1 MELHLEGRTAAVT
14 GGSKGIGQGI
24 AQELAREGVNLH
36 LAARH
41 ADQLQFAADEIRKR
55 FGVTVETHAIDLSK
69 REARDA
75 FAHEIAG
82 VDILINCA
90 GAIPGGGLDQVDE
103 ETWRQSWELKLFGY
117 VGISRIVYKEMCR
130 RRRGVI
136 VNIIGAGGVLTG
148 AGYIAG
154 GAGNSAL
161 INFTKSLGGEA
172 VRYGVRV
179 VGVNPGPVDTPR
191 LAYLHQLAEEKVAAQ
206 DLEAFRRQRGRNM
219 AYGRPAKVEEISG
232 LVAFLA
238 SDRASYLTGEVIN
251 IDGGIIARGGAPGDP
266 IGSNA

>member
-1 MELHLEGRTAAVT
+1 MELHLRGRTAAVT

-24 AQELAREGVNLH
+24 ARELAREGVNLH

-41 ADQLQFAADEIRKR
+41 GDELKLVSDDIAER
-55 FGVTVETHAIDLSK
+55 FGVTVETHAVDLSQ
-69 REARDA
+69 RDARDA
-75 FAHEIAG
+75 FAQEIAG
-82 VDILINCA
+82 VDILVNCA

-103 ETWRQSWELKLFGY
+103 DTWRQSWELKLFGY
-117 VGISRIVYKEMCR
+117 VGISRIVYKAMCD

-136 VNIIGAGGVLTG
+136 INIIGAGGVLTG
-148 AGYIAG
+148 AGYVAG

-161 INFTKSLGGEA
+161 INFTRSLGGEA

-179 VGVNPGPVDTPR
+179 VGINPGPVDTPR
-191 LAYLHQLAEEKVAAQ
+191 LTYLHKLAEEKVAAP
-206 DLEAFRRQRGRNM
+206 DLDAFRRQRGRNM
-219 AYGRPAKVEEISG
+219 AYGRPAKVDEITG

-238 SDRASYLTGEVIN
+238 SDRAAYLTGEVIN
-251 IDGGIIARGGAPGDP
+251 VDGGIIARGGTPGDP